1 MSAVQ
6 RRLRRLI
13 REDEERGVGSIQ
25 DAAFFEQNPDRNF
38 RIRLATPGEI
48 AATEMINNAGKP
60 LALPDDALC
69 WTVIKQV
76 ASGVRICL
84 RVFAPLPPWPLKE
97 IPEQIAREVFNLAI
111 GHETET

>member
-25 DAAFFEQNPDRNF
+25 DAALFEQNADRNF

-48 AATEMINNAGKP
+48 AATEMIKKAGKP
-60 LALPDDALC
+60 LPLPDDALC
-69 WTVIKQV
+69 WTVVKQV
-76 ASGVRICL
+76 GPGVRM
-84 RVFAPLPPWPLKE
+84 RFQVFAPLPPWPLND
-97 IPEQIAREVFNLAI
+97 IPEHVAREVFNLAA
-111 GHETET
+111 GEQS